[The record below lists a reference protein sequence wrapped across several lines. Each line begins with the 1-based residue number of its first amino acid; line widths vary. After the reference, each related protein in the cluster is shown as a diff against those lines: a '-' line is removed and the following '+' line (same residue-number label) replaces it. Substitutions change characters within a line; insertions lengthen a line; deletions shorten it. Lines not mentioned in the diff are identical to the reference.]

1 MLPLRRLLKDRGKS
15 ERLAL
20 SLEDFESVWMKNP
33 GKKLDHRKGI
43 TN

>member
-15 ERLAL
+15 EGSAL
-20 SLEDFESVWMKNP
+20 SLEDLKSFWMKNP
-33 GKKLDHRKGI
+33 GTKFDHRKGI